1 MGAHFRRS
9 RKGGISV
16 AFGQRETALLHS
28 MVTDLETL
36 VGSVEAGGEEEE
48 SGDAAGGDPLAA
60 ALGIGTSTS
69 APTDPALARL
79 FPDGYTDDDEGSAD
93 FRRYTQLGLRD
104 ARRARIAVVLDTLST
119 GTRSTDTRS
128 AGTGS
133 AGTRSTGTRSAG
145 IRSATDRQ
153 VLDTAQ
159 AEAWLG
165 VLTDLRLVLGERL
178 EVTEDL
184 DELLAGLAEDDPR
197 RSALMV
203 YDWLGW
209 LQETLVQ
216 ALS

>member
-1 MGAHFRRS
+1 VRAHFRRS

-36 VGSVEAGGEEEE
+36 VGSVEADGEGEE
-48 SGDAAGGDPLAA
+48 SGAAGGGDPLAA

-69 APTDPALARL
+69 APADPALARL

-104 ARRARIAVVLDTLST
+104 ARQARIAVVLDTLSA
-119 GTRSTDTRS
+119 GTRA
-128 AGTGS
+128 AGTG
-133 AGTRSTGTRSAG
+133 STGTRSG
-145 IRSATDRQ
+145 TDRR

-184 DELLAGLAEDDPR
+184 DELMAGLAEDDPR

>member
-1 MGAHFRRS
+1 MGAHFRRT
-9 RKGGISV
+9 RKGGIAV
-16 AFGQRETALLHS
+16 AFGQRETALLRS

-36 VGSVEAGGEEEE
+36 VGSVEAGPDEEDGG
-48 SGDAAGGDPLAA
+48 SAAGGDPLAA
-60 ALGIGTSTS
+60 SLGIGTSTS
-69 APTDPALARL
+69 APSDPALARL

-104 ARRARIAVVLDTLST
+104 ARQARIAVVLDTLSA
-119 GTRSTDTRS
+119 GTPSAGTRS
-128 AGTGS
+128 AGT
-133 AGTRSTGTRSAG
+133 
-145 IRSATDRQ
+145 RSATGRQ

-197 RSALMV
+197 RSGLMV